1 LDFENHAAHV
11 KFLEQAIEWDLMAYK
26 FYPYYWAAES
36 KWHELMNTSNNS
48 DPLFQ
53 AFLQAGMA
61 RMVVPAR
68 KGFEQALNFY
78 LETGII
84 WNGQD
89 FALEHDDD
97 LYLSIEEELMRPE
110 SEVEETWTS
119 QIPTSLTIL
128 QAQAASLFGNG
139 LPKTCDVAQDLAQG
153 KSKLGVPR

>member
-1 LDFENHAAHV
+1 
-11 KFLEQAIEWDLMAYK
+11 
-26 FYPYYWAAES
+26 
-36 KWHELMNTSNNS
+36 
-48 DPLFQ
+48 
-53 AFLQAGMA
+53 MA

-89 FALEHDDD
+89 YALEHDDD
-97 LYLSIEEELMRPE
+97 LYLSIEEELMQPE

-128 QAQAASLFGNG
+128 QAQAAALIGDG
-139 LPKTCDVAQDLAQG
+139 LPKTCNVALVICQWFI
-153 KSKLGVPR
+153 